1 VLGSTLFVAVATVTQ
16 MFRQSGADMWR
27 TVWAEDGSLFYA
39 DALHEPLRNI
49 ALRPYAGY
57 ALLVPRM
64 LASIGVHL
72 PPERFSYFAALS
84 SALLAS
90 VLALFVYF
98 ASAPLLRSRIRQGI
112 LAGALLLWPVLP
124 FEISGVIANTQWVM
138 VVPCLLAVLLPVD
151 RPIAIAVRLAIV
163 VLSPL
168 SSPLCVLFV
177 PIAILHV
184 VRVLRRRAGLVRLIV
199 PVAYTLASAVQ
210 ILIWR
215 TTEQT
220 HQTTSSKAEFVAD
233 IAKLYGT
240 RVSTEFV
247 FGVRATEHLWDVFG
261 YWIALISVVALA
273 AALVWKW
280 RRAGWASRWF
290 MVACVVASGAIFA
303 LSLSQRA
310 DFLAAMQ
317 LVNELPYNFAGM
329 RYQLFP
335 AALLLLALLVPVDLP
350 ASAILDPPAPAA
362 RPESLAAE
370 VRRQPLVVGLAL
382 VWIVVAFVP
391 SFRLNTA
398 RSIGPDWGI
407 GVTAAEEAC
416 VATGAI
422 AERIPISPAPDW
434 SAVVPCS
441 ELVG

>member
-1 VLGSTLFVAVATVTQ
+1 VLGSTVFVVVATVTQ
-16 MFRQSGADMWR
+16 LLRQSGAHMWR
-27 TVWAEDGSLFYA
+27 TVWAEDGSLFYV
-39 DALHEPLRNI
+39 DAVHEPLREMV
-49 ALRPYAGY
+49 LRPYAGY
-57 ALLVPRM
+57 ALVVSRI

-72 PPERFSYFAALS
+72 PPEWYSYFAAVS

-98 ASAPLLRSRIRQGI
+98 ASAPLLRSRIRQGV

-151 RPIAIAVRLAIV
+151 RPVAIVVRVAIV
-163 VLSPL
+163 VLAPL

-177 PIAILHV
+177 PIALWQIL
-184 VRVLRRRAGLVRLIV
+184 RVLIRRGGLTRLVV

-210 ILIWR
+210 LFIWH
-215 TTEQT
+215 TTEQANRT
-220 HQTTSSKAEFVAD
+220 MPSKTTFAEEV
-233 IAKLYGT
+233 AKLYGT
-240 RVSTEFV
+240 RVATEFL
-247 FGVRATEHLWDVFG
+247 FGVRATEHLWESFG
-261 YWIALISVVALA
+261 YWIALISIVALA
-273 AALVWKW
+273 GVLVWRW
-280 RRAGWASRWF
+280 MRAEWTARWF
-290 MVACVVASGAIFA
+290 MLACVLASGAVFT

-310 DFLAAMQ
+310 DFLTAML
-317 LVNELPYNFAGM
+317 LVNNAPYNFAGM

-350 ASAILDPPAPAA
+350 ASAILDPPAPSAPRSWATDA
-362 RPESLAAE
+362 RDE
-370 VRRQPLVVGLAL
+370 RLVIALAL
-382 VWIVVAFVP
+382 VWLLVAFVP
-391 SFRLNTA
+391 SFRLTTA
-398 RSIGPDWGI
+398 RSTGPDWGI
-407 GVTAAEEAC
+407 GVTTAEQAC
-416 VATGAI
+416 VATGDP